1 MTHDHTL
8 ADVRDML
15 YKCMEALYLDDKDDQ
30 IAKDLAGA
38 IVMIHD
44 AIELELLERMMSQ

>member
-1 MTHDHTL
+1 MTKDHTL
-8 ADVRDML
+8 ASVRDML

-30 IAKDLAGA
+30 IAKDIAGA

-44 AIELELLERMMSQ
+44 AIEIELLERMVSR